1 MYLTKKRN
9 KYILYD
15 LNEKILIITSHKGV
29 VKEIMEAQR
38 DVENKQSVFKPS
50 DIDSGEV

>member
-1 MYLTKKRN
+1 MYLTQRKN

-15 LNEKILIITSHKGV
+15 LNGKILIITSHKGV
-29 VKEIMEAQR
+29 VKEMMKEQR